1 MGGHFGFAGAKLL
14 HANRGQLPPPRSI
27 WVIPGS
33 RGVFGIEEVGVG
45 PLMSDFFFTE
55 FSNRALRGSI
65 RRKEEFGAYSFS
77 KEFKDGR
84 NQLHLFKYIQRKN
97 VCLILTSNFYVHM
110 GIKFIKFIYV
120 HIHFFSYRT
129 LNLNLNSYIIES
141 LSLSL

>member
-84 NQLHLFKYIQRKN
+84 NQLHLFKYIQRK
-97 VCLILTSNFYVHM
+97 IFA
-110 GIKFIKFIYV
+110 
-120 HIHFFSYRT
+120 SY
-129 LNLNLNSYIIES
+129 
-141 LSLSL
+141 

>member
-33 RGVFGIEEVGVG
+33 RGVFGIEDVGVG

-65 RRKEEFGAYSFS
+65 RRKEEFGAY
-77 KEFKDGR
+77 
-84 NQLHLFKYIQRKN
+84 
-97 VCLILTSNFYVHM
+97 
-110 GIKFIKFIYV
+110 
-120 HIHFFSYRT
+120 IHSQKSYKMA
-129 LNLNLNSYIIES
+129 N
-141 LSLSL
+141 

>member
-33 RGVFGIEEVGVG
+33 RGVFGIEDVGVG

-84 NQLHLFKYIQRKN
+84 NQLHLFKYIQRKMFASYK
-97 VCLILTSNFYVHM
+97 LQIFM
-110 GIKFIKFIYV
+110 FIW
-120 HIHFFSYRT
+120 
-129 LNLNLNSYIIES
+129 E
-141 LSLSL
+141 

>member
-77 KEFKDGR
+77 KSLKMAEINYTYLNIYKEKCLPHINFKFLGSYG
-84 NQLHLFKYIQRKN
+84 NK
-97 VCLILTSNFYVHM
+97 
-110 GIKFIKFIYV
+110 
-120 HIHFFSYRT
+120 IH
-129 LNLNLNSYIIES
+129 
-141 LSLSL
+141 